1 MGLIMARFRYRM
13 QNILDVKNKME
24 EQAKQEFSMAQ
35 IALNEE
41 EDKLEALKQRKMA
54 YEEEAKELRMQK
66 LKVREIL
73 ENRTG
78 ILNMEEFIKAQK
90 LQVDLARAQVEKA
103 REKLQEV
110 MQERK
115 THEKLREKAFEE
127 FLKEENRSESKEID
141 ELVSYT
147 YGKRIRENEG

>member
-1 MGLIMARFRYRM
+1 MARFRYRM

-24 EQAKQEFSMAQ
+24 VQAKQEYSIAQ
-35 IALNEE
+35 AALNEE
-41 EDKLEALKQRKMA
+41 LAKLAALEQRKAA
-54 YEEEAKELRMQK
+54 YEEEAKELRMQE

-78 ILNMEEFIKAQK
+78 ILNMEEFIKEQK
-90 LQVDLARAQVEKA
+90 LQVDLARVQVEKA
-103 REKLQEV
+103 AEKLQEV

>member
-1 MGLIMARFRYRM
+1 MARFRYRM
-13 QNILDVKNKME
+13 QNILDIKNKME
-24 EQAKQEFSMAQ
+24 VQAKQEYSMAQ
-35 IALNEE
+35 AALNEE
-41 EDKLEALKQRKMA
+41 EAKLEALYQRKAA

-66 LKVREIL
+66 LKVRDIL

-78 ILNMEEFIKAQK
+78 ILNMEEFIKAQI
-90 LQVDLARAQVEKA
+90 LQVNLAKAQVDKA

-115 THEKLREKAFEE
+115 IQEKLREKAFEE